1 MAQASPPQRCSGW
14 GRRARAV
21 RAGSRS
27 CSCSKMPPPPPH
39 PTSTKNLVPHR
50 ARGGP
55 TLSRPS
61 RRRRPARARSR
72 SCINAA
78 AMPHARHS
86 RRALHT
92 PRTPALDPVRDPA
105 ARAAV
110 TSTFVALPAVTV
122 SPFCFLPGFPGPDQT
137 PLIKGKSIDD
147 CDSFRRNSLI
157 KTSVIERPEPI
168 PGFPGRGTRLGA
180 VWGNHSPFRKN
191 NIDNR
196 DSFTY
201 QLFRNRPYSSRG
213 PARTDPGIFPPVA
226 PACGT
231 TQIFFSSTTARAA
244 A

>member
-27 CSCSKMPPPPPH
+27 CSCSKMPPPPPR

-61 RRRRPARARSR
+61 RRRRRARARSR

-78 AMPHARHS
+78 APPHARHS

-122 SPFCFLPGFPGPDQT
+122 SPFCFLPGFPGAHQT

-147 CDSFRRNSLI
+147 CDSFRSKRGRRS
-157 KTSVIERPEPI
+157 SGGFAPFVF
-168 PGFPGRGTRLGA
+168 PGF
-180 VWGNHSPFRKN
+180 F
-191 NIDNR
+191 
-196 DSFTY
+196 
-201 QLFRNRPYSSRG
+201 RG
-213 PARTDPGIFPPVA
+213 PEKNAGAFWAEIPLDWGEKYRRSHL
-226 PACGT
+226 
-231 TQIFFSSTTARAA
+231 FS
-244 A
+244 